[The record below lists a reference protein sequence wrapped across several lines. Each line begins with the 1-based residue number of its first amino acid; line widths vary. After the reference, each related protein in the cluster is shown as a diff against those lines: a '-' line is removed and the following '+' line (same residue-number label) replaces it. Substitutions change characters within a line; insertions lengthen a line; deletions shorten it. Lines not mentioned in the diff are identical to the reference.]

1 MKRNLSVAKVLL
13 VTLIS
18 FVAVRTFTSCEK
30 NEVWSDLDPNLIDPS
45 AIWQQHDRWNQP
57 GTIDGGLL
65 TLTCDNH
72 FGYQQYQGEYQSSCI
87 YRMSGMN
94 RPSIAE
100 QLSGCYSVDTNSHEL
115 VASDGSRPGVTI
127 NHLYDTVEVA
137 ELEGDPHH
145 TNFAS
150 YLTPCHADLYQVCF
164 DTTNHKVVGH
174 YRDEHGNS
182 LIAEG
187 EWWGVQTRIVVV
199 HDTVDRI
206 IRDTVVINRTDT
218 VEVRISDTI
227 NRVIYDTVYRY
238 EYDTINDTIIR
249 IVERIDSV
257 VVNITRN
264 TSYLDQH
271 TSWDSV
277 QAISGGCRVWG
288 KNTVT
293 YIVTENGVEVDR
305 GTQPWRHYSDFSIS
319 GIAGV
324 NFPTS
329 VNGGVYNVNT
339 TTGAANVGGHTVT
352 ATNTG
357 NHISGTVVVNGFN
370 MTNYLTPCEPIA
382 YQWSFNDPNA
392 TLAFRDVHGHPAG
405 TYTTAYTTDTPT
417 RRLISADTTYQ
428 HLSTNSTGV
437 WSTVASTITWSC
449 NNRRTITRHYN
460 MAPVTETD
468 TYNFNIGFPYVVTVS
483 GSAQTSML
491 GTTVNIN
498 SGVANF
504 GGGFTVTLT
513 AQPRTCVL
521 SPIPLPCQHQLLTAT
536 LTSDGVVV
544 NGTLEGTA
552 TTGTVPVSILP
563 PTPPIFSSVLAAAAT
578 DSYTHQIFNQ
588 ASYRHTFV
596 CVVAQIGTNYRFY
609 WAELAPNMVRAD
621 FDSVSI
627 TATEANFYVNHLS
640 DGYYPAMVYDHN
652 NHTTLYRGVVS
663 SVELGTGWQQTYR
676 LAPSNSLAYVMGG
689 SSWTMAGD
697 NGRSAVRGVMNASGQ
712 IVADGIT
719 VQLY

>member
-1 MKRNLSVAKVLL
+1 MKKIMFLMAVAGM
-13 VTLIS
+13 
-18 FVAVRTFTSCEK
+18 FFFAACEK
-30 NEVWSDLDPNLIDPS
+30 NEVWSDLDPKTIDPS
-45 AIWQQHDRWNQP
+45 AIWQQHDAWRQP

-65 TLTCDNH
+65 ILTCDNH
-72 FGYQQYQGEYQSSCI
+72 FGYQQYQGEYRSSCV

-94 RPSIAE
+94 RPSVAE
-100 QLSGCYSVDTNSHEL
+100 QLNGCYSVDSNSHEL
-115 VASDGSRPGVTI
+115 VAADGTRPGVSLNHVVDTI
-127 NHLYDTVEVA
+127 EVA

-150 YLTPCHADLYQVCF
+150 FLTPCHADLIQVCF

-329 VNGGVYNVNT
+329 VNGGVYNVNS
-339 TTGAANVGGHTVT
+339 TTGNATVGGHTVT

-370 MTNYLTPCEPIA
+370 MTSYLTPCEPIA
-382 YQWSFNDPNA
+382 YQWSFNAPNA

-405 TYTTAYTTDTPT
+405 TYNTTYNSNTPT
-417 RRLISADTTYQ
+417 RHIVSRDTSWNCGSVTS
-428 HLSTNSTGV
+428 HNVGSNTINHNITRTGV
-437 WSTVASTITWSC
+437 ETINYNVAPLTVTNNLSQSGTYVDSYTFSGTINPSL
-449 NNRRTITRHYN
+449 I
-460 MAPVTETD
+460 
-468 TYNFNIGFPYVVTVS
+468 
-483 GSAQTSML
+483 
-491 GTTVNIN
+491 GTTVPVTFGANGF
-498 SGVANF
+498 SFSFGTVLYTVALGPQAF
-504 GGGFTVTLT
+504 CQLQYGSTVTLT
-513 AQPRTCVL
+513 ANGPEISWTYNGQIGYDTLDVNWYHPLTGKRVIDAWASYAYQTNTSAPEEWYVL
-521 SPIPLPCQHQLLTAT
+521 YTEDLATGQRYFEYIPHTTGYITYSATIVTNTVAISSSDTTAIRGQINAGRYGARVYNHNSTTHQWLPGMTHATQNGSSSSNSWTVTFWLTTGQEANHVDLIVGT
-536 LTSDGVVV
+536 TDVNSGNSRRGHG
-544 NGTLEGTA
+544 NGTY
-552 TTGTVPVSILP
+552 V
-563 PTPPIFSSVLAAAAT
+563 
-578 DSYTHQIFNQ
+578 
-588 ASYRHTFV
+588 
-596 CVVAQIGTNYRFY
+596 
-609 WAELAPNMVRAD
+609 
-621 FDSVSI
+621 
-627 TATEANFYVNHLS
+627 EA
-640 DGYYPAMVYDHN
+640 
-652 NHTTLYRGVVS
+652 
-663 SVELGTGWQQTYR
+663 
-676 LAPSNSLAYVMGG
+676 
-689 SSWTMAGD
+689 D
-697 NGRSAVRGVMNASGQ
+697 NGR
-712 IVADGIT
+712 
-719 VQLY
+719 LYY